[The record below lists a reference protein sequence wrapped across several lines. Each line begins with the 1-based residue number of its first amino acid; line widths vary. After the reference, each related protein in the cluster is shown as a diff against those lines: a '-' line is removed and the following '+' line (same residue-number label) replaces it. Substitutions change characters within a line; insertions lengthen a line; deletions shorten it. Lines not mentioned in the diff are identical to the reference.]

1 MKLSELTT
9 KQALSKM
16 LVLIPAVKELTG
28 DMELLELFKKGYS
41 ISPNATAEEIEAI
54 KMKVGTEKLM
64 DIIAMV
70 IEKHENVIYK
80 ILSIVNERDI
90 KEIQE
95 QSIIETFSQIQSLFE
110 DKALMQLF
118 TTQKA

>member
-80 ILSIVNERDI
+80 ILSVVNERDI

>member
-16 LVLIPAVKELTG
+16 LVLIPVVKELTG

-41 ISPNATAEEIEAI
+41 ISPDATAEEIEAI

-64 DIIAMV
+64 DITAML

-80 ILSIVNERDI
+80 ILSVMNEREI